1 MSSVGI
7 FCGSANGNDPVY
19 SKAARQVGQRL
30 AEQGGYRLRRGKGRT
45 DGAVADAA
53 LQYGGAV
60 IGVIPQSLVAREIAH
75 TGLTHLHVVANM
87 HERKMKMA
95 ELADA
100 FIALPGGAGTLE
112 EIFEQWTWAQLGLHA
127 KPCAFFDV
135 DGFYRPLQDMIRQM
149 VSKGFL
155 KKSYEDMLLF
165 RKICRKLRNISLI
178 TARQT
183 SNGRDKRKQHGG

>member
-1 MSSVGI
+1 MSSIGI

-19 SKAARQVGQRL
+19 RKAASQVGQRL
-30 AEQGGYRLRRGKGRT
+30 AEKGVGIVYGGGKVGLM
-45 DGAVADAA
+45 GAVADAA
-53 LQYGGAV
+53 LQHGGSV

-95 ELADA
+95 ERAEA

-112 EIFEQWTWAQLGLHA
+112 EIFEQWTWAQLGLHT

-135 DGFYRPLQDMIRQM
+135 NGFYRPLQDMIRQM
-149 VSKGFL
+149 VSNGFL

-165 RKICRKLRNISLI
+165 SANISEI
-178 TARQT
+178 TEYFANYHAPDVKWSR
-183 SNGRDKRKQHGG
+183 

>member
-19 SKAARQVGQRL
+19 SKAASQVGQRL
-30 AEQGGYRLRRGKGRT
+30 AEQGVGIVYGGGKVGLM
-45 DGAVADAA
+45 GAVADAA
-53 LQYGGAV
+53 LQHGGSV

-75 TGLTHLHVVANM
+75 TGLTLLHVVANM

-135 DGFYRPLQDMIRQM
+135 NGFYRPLQDMIRQM

-165 RKICRKLRNISLI
+165 SENLSEI
-178 TARQT
+178 TEYFSDYRAPDVKWSR
-183 SNGRDKRKQHGG
+183 